1 MKEKWPSITVK
12 IFGEDYRIRGVKDPE
27 YIKQLAA
34 FLDGKMKEVA
44 VNTQITSSNK
54 IAILAALNVSD
65 ELHKSKKKHKTARL
79 EIRERIRNLIRLI
92 EAQK

>member
-12 IFGEDYRIRGVKDPE
+12 IFGEDYRIRGVKEPE

-34 FLDGKMKEVA
+34 FLDKKMEEVA

-65 ELHKSKKKHKTARL
+65 ELYKSKKKHKAVRL